1 MDSVKR
7 KLLSIMNP
15 RKTDE
20 ELINNSDMSGPF
32 LIAVVLGMLLLMV
45 SVCLSK
51 PLVERKNA
59 IRLHIRVLYHW
70 LYFPILPHGQD
81 HQV

>member
-1 MDSVKR
+1 MKVVPIRVLTPTRITVDIGIDVDSVKR
-7 KLLSIMNP
+7 KLLSILNP

-45 SVCLSK
+45 CS
-51 PLVERKNA
+51 
-59 IRLHIRVLYHW
+59 
-70 LYFPILPHGQD
+70 
-81 HQV
+81 